1 MTSNIQEALKEYGKV
16 KVSGEVSEASP
27 HRLIQMLM
35 EGALEK
41 IAGAKVGI
49 VNGDLA
55 RKSADIATAI
65 SVIDGLRAS
74 LDMETGGEI
83 AQNMYALYD
92 YMIRKL
98 FDASM
103 KNNIEFLD
111 EVSVLM
117 VDIKSAWD
125 QIPQKLEEQMQ
136 AQEQEE

>member
-1 MTSNIQEALKEYGKV
+1 MTSNIQQALKEYGKV
-16 KVSGEVSEASP
+16 KVNGEVNEASP

-41 IAGAKVGI
+41 IAAAKSSI
-49 VNGDLA
+49 VTGDLA
-55 RKSADIATAI
+55 RKSANISTAI

-83 AQNMYALYD
+83 AQNLYALYD

-103 KNNIEFLD
+103 KNDTEMLD
-111 EVSVLM
+111 EVSGLM

-125 QIPQKLEEQMQ
+125 QIPKEMHHPERD
-136 AQEQEE
+136 